1 MHMLTVLYT
10 GYNGYTIYETG
21 TKNWSIEIFQLSQFM
36 LAMTFKHIFYK
47 KIPIYFLLICIML
60 IFFRMSY
67 PY

>member
-47 KIPIYFLLICIML
+47 KNTHILFINLYYVDII
-60 IFFRMSY
+60 
-67 PY
+67 